1 MSKSIILETL
11 MEATPAS
18 VNSAIIMMDG
28 TELYG
33 NQDYRVAKQ
42 IFATNEDI
50 ELFIK
55 TVKPLFEA
63 LWLKKFNQLPGE

>member
-1 MSKSIILETL
+1 MSKKSIILETL
-11 MEATPAS
+11 MEGTPKS

-33 NQDYRVAKQ
+33 NQDYRIAKQ
-42 IFATNEDI
+42 IFATKGDCQ
-50 ELFIK
+50 LFVA

-63 LWLKKFNQLPGE
+63 LWKKTFGKGE

>member
-28 TELYG
+28 TELYS
-33 NQDYRVAKQ
+33 NKEYKVAKQ
-42 IFATNEDI
+42 IFATNGDI
-50 ELFIK
+50 NLFIT

-63 LWLKKFNQLPGE
+63 LWKKTFPGE

>member
-18 VNSAIIMMDG
+18 VNSAIIMTDA
-28 TELYG
+28 TELHG
-33 NQDYRVAKQ
+33 NLDYRVAKQ
-42 IFATNEDI
+42 IFATKGDCQ
-50 ELFIK
+50 LFVA

-63 LWLKKFNQLPGE
+63 LWVKKFNQLPGE